1 MQFTMLGWPMKSKE
15 QKKWRM
21 RNEPK
26 VAEYPVFDLD
36 SGGFLIFH
44 KDPENHCC
52 EYRQGKSSAGQHHP
66 YSVFKCQE
74 GHDFGETAVSQRL
87 CTNDLSMPHCF
98 ISEKS
103 KEDFTLNNSCLF
115 PWHNHYHIFY
125 HWKYCPPL
133 TWFLDTKIMCHAGEP
148 LSIIK

>member
-1 MQFTMLGWPMKSKE
+1 MKSKE
-15 QKKWRM
+15 QKKR
-21 RNEPK
+21 RTGNEPK

-74 GHDFGETAVSQRL
+74 GHDLGETAVSQRL
-87 CTNDLSMPHCF
+87 CTNDLSTPHSVSYLRKQKQTGF
-98 ISEKS
+98 
-103 KEDFTLNNSCLF
+103 
-115 PWHNHYHIFY
+115 HIEQFMLI
-125 HWKYCPPL
+125 PM
-133 TWFLDTKIMCHAGEP
+133 T
-148 LSIIK
+148 